1 MIENPYFWVALA
13 FLIFVGIVIKMAGKS
28 IVGGLDARAER
39 IRNELEQAQKLREDA
54 QAALA
59 QIQRKQRD
67 ALKEA
72 EAIIASAR
80 EEADR
85 LRRQAATDL
94 DSSLRRREAQALDKI
109 AQAEAQALQQV
120 RDMAVDI
127 AVAATEKL
135 LVQNLDQARNDVL
148 VNQAI
153 AELPAKLH

>member
-1 MIENPYFWVALA
+1 MIENPYTWVTLA
-13 FLIFVGIVIKMAGKS
+13 FLIFVGIVVKAAGKS
-28 IVGGLDARAER
+28 IVGGLDARADR

-80 EEADR
+80 EEVDR
-85 LRRQAATDL
+85 LRQQAAADL
-94 DSSLRRREAQALDKI
+94 DSSLRRREAQAIDKI

-120 RDMAVDI
+120 REMAVDI

-135 LVQNLDQARNDVL
+135 LVQNLDPARNDVL